1 MMIFKRSL
9 KGSSELNLIKTGDK
23 KMLFDTHAHYDD
35 EQFDA
40 DRDELLS
47 SMPQNNVRLI
57 VNSCAAIEDIPTVT
71 TIAEK
76 YPFVYATAGVH
87 PSDCGEL
94 TSSDLDII
102 EKAAAN
108 EKIRAI
114 GEIGLDYYYD
124 DVPKD
129 VQKKWFEAQA
139 QLAKALKMPVVIHDR
154 DAHRDTLDILRAVDV
169 RSTGGVFHC
178 YSGSAEMAREVLD
191 MGMYIAFGGVLTFK
205 NAVRAV
211 DAAKYVPLDRIVL
224 ETDSPYLA
232 PVPNRGK
239 RNSSLFIHFVAERLA
254 EIKNI
259 SVDEVERVTFENG
272 KKLFNI
278 EEEF

>member
-47 SMPQNNVRLI
+47 SMPQNNVGLI

-129 VQKKWFEAQA
+129 VQKKWFELQA